1 MAASTEGC
9 VNTVT
14 YLSVKTW
21 VQHTASTEGRVNTV
35 TYIPICE
42 DLHWVG
48 TTMSMPWR
56 KKRSK
61 KNKNRASQ
69 QVEDTTSHR
78 PESPTAKDI
87 NTLPTVVIT
96 ESRDDKENTLTAV
109 SLPPPSQPSK
119 YKRQIMRSKDTSDS
133 GISSGSKPSTS
144 TLSTPFHRPRSFTN
158 SSAES
163 SSYFTPQGSINESSP
178 NEQMPLQF
186 PGIDEQYSPPT
197 SNPLLQSMKEKIE
210 ELSDLVKTMSLHLDT
225 LTVRIE
231 NIEKKITDKRLP
243 TISTETQT
251 VDFRQCTSLP
261 DISEVRTHYN
271 IASK

>member
-1 MAASTEGC
+1 
-9 VNTVT
+9 
-14 YLSVKTW
+14 
-21 VQHTASTEGRVNTV
+21 
-35 TYIPICE
+35 
-42 DLHWVG
+42 
-48 TTMSMPWR
+48 MPWR

-69 QVEDTTSHR
+69 QIEDTTSDR
-78 PESPTAKDI
+78 QESPTAQDTT
-87 NTLPTVVIT
+87 TLPTVVIT
-96 ESRDDKENTLTAV
+96 ESLDDRESGRNTLTAV
-109 SLPPPSQPSK
+109 SLPPPSRQLSK
-119 YKRQIMRSKDTSDS
+119 YKQQIMRSRDISDS

-163 SSYFTPQGSINESSP
+163 SSYFTPQGSINDSSP

-197 SNPLLQSMKEKIE
+197 SIPLLQSMKEKIE
-210 ELSDLVKTMSLHLDT
+210 ELSDLVKTMSSHLDT